1 MTKHEKAKQVLEA
14 FIESYSME
22 GTCGA
27 FFVDPEMDVHSN
39 YNIHVVFN
47 IDWIKNQEARP
58 HLVAKKLRDNFKQ
71 EIKNYTGID
80 VYVSSSSTNCNNL
93 DKLSESMAPHVKR
106 RLSNVK
112 ILDELTTI
120 LDYEINIE
128 NFNNASDAVEE
139 LCNTLNERIL
149 DEIWETTHR
158 KVSLV
163 EKDKLYWHIYDR
175 FNKFITHR
183 YNESKEMNESVVYD
197 YKENRNE
204 STERLP
210 FDVNKLIDAGA
221 VFVTPAIDGDPNS
234 KHYKKFLNRRHTH
247 LITLYNLKH
256 TTPDSWIHKA
266 VTRFA
271 SPKHWDNKDFANNLY
286 DGKYNQI
293 LWSLDKLNIPYK
305 SMLIDNMNESKKK
318 YIVTESQLERIK
330 EYFDPIL
337 YLKKIMSNAPK
348 YIRDPDTLKYDV
360 GFQKV
365 VDVIFKYTMKHKP
378 VDNLKGLEVTKV
390 TPQGWGSDI
399 RDDSKGSHTEWTIL
413 LTPKLPKWFNPDD
426 IDYRTQL
433 EDFKREFASIAN
445 MMGLSSS
452 SPMSQEG
459 YPNDK
464 VKFFINNN

>member
-1 MTKHEKAKQVLEA
+1 MENREKTVNLLESFLSDKQVD
-14 FIESYSME
+14 
-22 GTCGA
+22 GVCGYM
-27 FFVDPEMDVHSN
+27 VDPDGEGPIQV
-39 YNIHVVFN
+39 IVVLD
-47 IDWIKNQEARP
+47 IDYIQEANTKP
-58 HLVAKKLRDNFKQ
+58 GFIAKMIREGVKQ
-71 EIKNYTGID
+71 EIKKWIGLD
-80 VYVSSSSTNCNNL
+80 VYVGSTSKKC
-93 DKLSESMAPHVKR
+93 DEIEPLSESMASHVKR

-112 ILDELTTI
+112 ILDELTTM
-120 LDYEINIE
+120 LEYEINIE
-128 NFNNASDAVEE
+128 NFDNASDAVEE

-318 YIVTESQLERIK
+318 YIVTESQLKRIK
-330 EYFDPIL
+330 EYFDPIH
-337 YLKKIMSNAPK
+337 YLKKIMSDAPK

-360 GFQKV
+360 AFQKI

-378 VDNLKGLEVTKV
+378 VDNLKGLNVTKV

-433 EDFKREFASIAN
+433 EDFKREFASIAH

>member
-318 YIVTESQLERIK
+318 YIVKESQLERIK

-378 VDNLKGLEVTKV
+378 VDNLKGLNVTKV

-413 LTPKLPKWFNPDD
+413 LSPKLPKWFNPDD

-433 EDFKREFASIAN
+433 ENFKKDFASIAN
-445 MMGLSSS
+445 MMGLTST
-452 SPMSQEG
+452 SPISQEG
-459 YPNDK
+459 YRLDK
-464 VKFFINNN
+464 VRFIISSN